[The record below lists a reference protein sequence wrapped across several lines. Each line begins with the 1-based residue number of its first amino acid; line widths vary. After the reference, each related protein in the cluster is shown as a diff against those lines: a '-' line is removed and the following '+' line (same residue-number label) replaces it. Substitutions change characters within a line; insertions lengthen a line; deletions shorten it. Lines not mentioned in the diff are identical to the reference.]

1 MVVLGGWYL
10 YRNEGAVNS
19 NPRLLKVVGHIQKQD
34 VMVYWADCNSH
45 GYADV
50 KHLTPVP
57 DGLNQILSD
66 SIKEE

>member
-1 MVVLGGWYL
+1 M
-10 YRNEGAVNS
+10 NS